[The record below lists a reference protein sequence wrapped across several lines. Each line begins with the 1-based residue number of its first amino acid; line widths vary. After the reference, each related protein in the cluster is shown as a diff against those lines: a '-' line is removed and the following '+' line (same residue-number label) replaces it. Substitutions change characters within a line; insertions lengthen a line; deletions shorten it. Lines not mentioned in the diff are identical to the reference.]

1 MAALILVALMAAG
14 LFVLVF
20 RSPPL
25 SYSGESYAPERTI
38 VNPGETLY
46 YTPTLTVR
54 QGGYIKIV
62 RSFWNVDMSQA
73 ATDCDG
79 AAVPSVVVERA
90 LPRLL
95 AGEVRGNIVK
105 LEVPSLP
112 PGRYQLVSAAVGAN
126 GGQTWYYVPFEV
138 DQPCG

>member
-1 MAALILVALMAAG
+1 VRWYLVWGPSIVVGLFALLVAVG
-14 LFVLVF
+14 FVVLLF

-25 SYSGESYAPERTI
+25 AYSDEVYAPERAI
-38 VNPGETLY
+38 VNPGETLF
-46 YTPTLTVR
+46 YTPTLTIK

-62 RSFWNVDMSQA
+62 RSFWNIATNQA

-105 LEVPSLP
+105 LEVPRLP
-112 PGRYQLVSAAVGAN
+112 PGRYQLVS
-126 GGQTWYYVPFEV
+126 
-138 DQPCG
+138 